1 MERLLRKGKR
11 RMWTIIEQIFPY
23 AIIFT
28 IPLLITALGGLFS
41 ERSGIVN
48 IGLEGLMVFGAFG
61 CALSINLLQDK
72 YPHSTWVLWV
82 GLLMAMIAGI
92 LFSLLHAFASINLSA
107 DQVISGTAINL
118 IATALTVFLARNITG
133 SGNIRITTGFS
144 PSDIP
149 VLSSIPVI
157 GDLFFTKTYPTT
169 WFILAILIISSFV
182 LYRSK
187 FGLRLRSCGEFP
199 QAAEAAGISVRKMRY
214 SGVLISG
221 AFSGLGGAIIIV
233 TYAGEFTGTVAGL
246 GFLALASLIFGQ
258 WRPYGVL
265 GATLFFGFASTIAN
279 VSQVIPELAV
289 FPPIILKIFPYVVTL
304 IALVIFSK
312 SSQAPKAAGETFD
325 SGKR

>member
-1 MERLLRKGKR
+1 
-11 RMWTIIEQIFPY
+11 MWTVIQQIFPY

-48 IGLEGLMVFGAFG
+48 IGLEGLMIMGAFSG
-61 CALSINLLQDK
+61 ALTIFYLQDIL
-72 YPHSTWVLWV
+72 PNHSLALWL
-82 GLLMAMIAGI
+82 GLLMSMVAGV

-107 DQVISGTAINL
+107 NQIISGTAINM
-118 IATALTVFLARNITG
+118 IASALTVFLSRNITG
-133 SGNIRITTGFS
+133 SGNIRITSGFA
-144 PSDIP
+144 PWDVP
-149 VLSSIPVI
+149 GLSSIPII
-157 GDLFFTKTYPTT
+157 GDLFFTRTYPTT
-169 WFILAILIISSFV
+169 WFILGVLLLCTFIL
-182 LYRSK
+182 YKTR

-199 QAAEAAGISVRKMRY
+199 QAAEAAGVNVRKIRY
-214 SGVLISG
+214 SGVMISG
-221 AFSGLGGAIIIV
+221 AFAGLGGGLIIV
-233 TYAGEFTGTVAGL
+233 TYSGEFTGSVSGL

-258 WRPYGVL
+258 WRPFGIL
-265 GATLFFGFASTIAN
+265 AATFFFGLATTLAN
-279 VSQVIPELAV
+279 VSQVIPQLAV

>member
-1 MERLLRKGKR
+1 
-11 RMWTIIEQIFPY
+11 MWSIIEQIFPY

-48 IGLEGLMVFGAFG
+48 IALEGLMVIGAFSA
-61 CALSINLLQDK
+61 ALSIHYMSDVIDNNTL
-72 YPHSTWVLWV
+72 VLWL
-82 GLLMAMIAGI
+82 GLLVAVVAGV
-92 LFSLLHAFASINLSA
+92 LFSLLHAFASINLNA
-107 DQVISGTAINL
+107 NQIISGTAINM
-118 IATALTVFLARNITG
+118 IATALTIFLARNITG
-133 SGNIRITTGFS
+133 SGNIRITSGFS
-144 PSDIP
+144 PSNVPFLSDIP
-149 VLSSIPVI
+149 II

-169 WFILAILIISSFV
+169 WFVLLILFVSSFV
-182 LYRSK
+182 LYKTR

-199 QAAEAAGISVRKMRY
+199 QAAEAAGINVRRVRY

-221 AFSGLGGAIIIV
+221 AFAGLGGALIIV
-233 TYAGEFTGTVAGL
+233 TYAGEFTGTVSGL

-258 WRPYGVL
+258 WKPFGVL
-265 GATLFFGFASTIAN
+265 AATFFFGFASTIAN

-289 FPPIILKIFPYVVTL
+289 IPPILLKIFPYVVTL

-312 SSQAPKAAGETFD
+312 SSQAPKAVGETFD